1 MRALILLLLTVLP
14 AQAQGLRYRVKLWF
28 RGAEAPVEGRFTVD
42 TTAPTRSHNRVQKAR
57 MGGWI
62 IRPAAED
69 GGRAAEALIL
79 ARAPGLLF
87 LSTPVPQAVRTFVRA
102 TVGGRPVPFW
112 GLRTPPGLIA
122 SVALAEVAPR
132 TLAVME
138 LTAQPAGG
146 ELARVELHL
155 ESIGRLS
162 SAAPPQDG
170 TALLETLD
178 RWAKASGGDGAVT
191 VLH

>member
-1 MRALILLLLTVLP
+1 MRALLLLLLTILP
-14 AQAQGLRYRVKLWF
+14 AQAQGLRYRLRLWF
-28 RGAEAPVEGRFTVD
+28 RGAEAPIEGRFIVD
-42 TTAPTRSHNRVQKAR
+42 TTVPTRSHNRVQKAR
-57 MGGWI
+57 LGGWAF
-62 IRPAAED
+62 RAVPGED
-69 GGRAAEALIL
+69 RASEAIIL
-79 ARAPGLLF
+79 ARAPGLVF
-87 LSTPVPQAVRTFVRA
+87 LSTPVPQAVRTSVRA

-112 GLRTPPGLIA
+112 GLRTPHGLIA

-146 ELARVELHL
+146 EIARVELHL

-178 RWAKASGGDGAVT
+178 RWAKAGDDASAVT

>member
-14 AQAQGLRYRVKLWF
+14 VQAQGLRYRVKLWF

-62 IRPAAED
+62 IRPAEG

-87 LSTPVPQAVRTFVRA
+87 LSTPVPQAVRTSVRA

-178 RWAKASGGDGAVT
+178 RWAKAPGGDGAVT
-191 VLH
+191 VLR

>member
-1 MRALILLLLTVLP
+1 MRALLLLFLTILP
-14 AQAQGLRYRVKLWF
+14 AQAQGLRYRMKLWF

-57 MGGWI
+57 MGGWV
-62 IRPAAED
+62 IRPVE
-69 GGRAAEALIL
+69 GGDRAAEAMIL
-79 ARAPGLLF
+79 ARAPGLLL
-87 LSTPVPQAVRTFVRA
+87 LSTPVPQATRTSVRA
-102 TVGGRPVPFW
+102 TVGGRLVPFW
-112 GLRTPPGLIA
+112 GLRTPKGLIG

-178 RWAKASGGDGAVT
+178 RWAKTEGSDGGVT
-191 VLH
+191 VLR